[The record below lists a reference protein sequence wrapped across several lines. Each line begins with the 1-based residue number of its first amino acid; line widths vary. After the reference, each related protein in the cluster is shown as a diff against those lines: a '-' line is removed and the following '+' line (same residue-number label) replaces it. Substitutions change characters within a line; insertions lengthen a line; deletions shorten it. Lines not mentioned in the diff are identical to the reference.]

1 LPALAGRLGRRSTDT
16 GKLGSGREFDPPD
29 CNFPD
34 CWMSVFR
41 LLQIAEPGRRG
52 HNVAPFFIPYMW
64 KVLPVTQ
71 KPDQCLGEWIDR
83 EAIAEAMIPLIGQLY
98 RNNNVVTSIHGRGLI
113 NRSVIAIMK
122 AHRFARHRM
131 ADDAEL
137 SVHETFPILKAMS
150 ELKLGAASVD
160 LGKMVAKF
168 KAEGNGR
175 SIEDF
180 VKAELAEVVGKQNG
194 DAREGTDVVLYGFG
208 RIGRLLARILIEKT
222 GGGDGLRLRAIV
234 VRKGAENDLVKR
246 ASLLRRDSVHGPFDG
261 TITIDEENN
270 TLTANGNLIQVI
282 YSNDPAS
289 IDYTQYGIK
298 NALLVDNTGKWR
310 DAEGLGQHLK
320 CPGIDRVVLTAP
332 GKGALKNIVHGIN
345 HSDIGADDKIISAAS
360 CTTNAIV
367 PVLKAVNDQY
377 GIVNGHVETVH
388 SYTNDQNLIDNF
400 HKGSRRGRSAPL
412 NMVITET
419 GAATA
424 AAKALPVLKGK
435 LTGNAIRV
443 PTPNVSMAILNL
455 NLEKATTRE
464 EINEYLRQM
473 AMHSDLQKQID
484 FVSSQEVVS
493 TDFVGSRHA
502 GVVDAEATICNDNRV
517 VLYVWYDNEFGYS
530 CQVVRVM
537 EDMAGVN
544 PPAFPR

>member
-1 LPALAGRLGRRSTDT
+1 
-16 GKLGSGREFDPPD
+16 
-29 CNFPD
+29 
-34 CWMSVFR
+34 M
-41 LLQIAEPGRRG
+41 
-52 HNVAPFFIPYMW
+52 
-64 KVLPVTQ
+64 TQ

-83 EAIAEAMIPLIGQLY
+83 EALAEAMIPLIGQLY
-98 RNNNVVTSIHGRGLI
+98 RNNNVVTSIYGRGLI
-113 NRSVIAIMK
+113 NRSVIAILK
-122 AHRFARHRM
+122 AHRFARHRI
-131 ADDAEL
+131 ADETEL
-137 SVHETFPILKAMS
+137 SVHDTFQILKTMS
-150 ELKLGAASVD
+150 EMNLGAASVD
-160 LGKMVAKF
+160 LGKLVAKY
-168 KAEGNGR
+168 KDAGNGR
-175 SIEDF
+175 SLEQF
-180 VKAELAEVVGKQNG
+180 VREELAEVADKRHAATGHK
-194 DAREGTDVVLYGFG
+194 GTDVVLYGFG

-234 VRKGAENDLVKR
+234 VRKGSDNDLVKR

-261 TITIDEENN
+261 TITIDEANN
-270 TLTANGNLIQVI
+270 TITANGNLIQVI

-289 IDYTQYGIK
+289 VDYTQYGIE

-320 CPGIDRVVLTAP
+320 CPGVARVVLTAP
-332 GKGALKNIVHGIN
+332 GKGELKNIVHGIN
-345 HSDIGADDKIISAAS
+345 HGDITADDKIISAAS

-400 HKGSRRGRSAPL
+400 HKGSRRGRSAAL

-455 NLEKATTRE
+455 NLEKATSRD

-484 FVSSQEVVS
+484 FVNSQEVVS

-537 EDMAGVN
+537 EDMAGIN